1 MLTLV
6 CGTSTFDVFLEHVM
20 QLHQLDTLTK
30 NCYAIL
36 LRSFFTSSL
45 QSVSSFRSFIGYG
58 LALVLVPPSADY
70 CVCKLFFYGIT
81 PNLWGCR
88 EKLQSNN
95 Y

>member
-6 CGTSTFDVFLEHVM
+6 CVTSTFDDFLEHVM

-30 NCYAIL
+30 NCYTIL

-70 CVCKLFFYGIT
+70 CVCKLFFLRNYPKSLGMQ
-81 PNLWGCR
+81 R
-88 EKLQSNN
+88 EIAI
-95 Y
+95 